1 MHMERFRIGIIGAG
15 HIAEKM
21 AYTLG
26 RMDDAEAYGIASRDI
41 ARAGEFARRHNVRKA
56 YGSYEEMAE
65 DPEIQLIYVA
75 TPHSLHFPHVKMCL
89 EKDKPVLCEK
99 SFMLNRAEAEETVR
113 ISEEKGVFLA
123 EAIWTRYMPF
133 RKTVSDILRSG
144 RIGTP
149 MMITAHLGYP
159 VAGKERI
166 VSPGLGGGALLDLGV
181 YVINFAMM
189 MFGDGME
196 RIVSSC
202 VKSPSGVD
210 MQDSITFIWPD
221 GRMAVM
227 QATAMCASERQA
239 IISGDKGYIVL
250 DNINNPL
257 RAWIYSS
264 SHELEETIEAP
275 EQITGFEYQVRAC
288 IQAIRAGKTE
298 TEFMPHSETVRV
310 MGIMDSLRKEWGV
323 IFPQEKPGIAD
334 NPLQ

>member
-166 VSPGLGGGALLDLGV
+166 VSPGLGGGALLDIDLQRYGSRCLRPEFCHDDV
-181 YVINFAMM
+181 RRRHGENRFIMRKIPFRSRHAGQHYLHLA
-189 MFGDGME
+189 GRQDGCHAGYGHVCQ
-196 RIVSSC
+196 R
-202 VKSPSGVD
+202 KTGNN
-210 MQDSITFIWPD
+210 Q
-221 GRMAVM
+221 R
-227 QATAMCASERQA
+227 RQG
-239 IISGDKGYIVL
+239 IY
-250 DNINNPL
+250 
-257 RAWIYSS
+257 RA
-264 SHELEETIEAP
+264 
-275 EQITGFEYQVRAC
+275 
-288 IQAIRAGKTE
+288 
-298 TEFMPHSETVRV
+298 
-310 MGIMDSLRKEWGV
+310 
-323 IFPQEKPGIAD
+323 
-334 NPLQ
+334 